1 MWVMTDLLI
10 ASLLTGLAVTYV
22 VELLDLISYGIVSRT
37 LLNKY
42 FALPMAFGG
51 MFLLTELDLKMIVT
65 VPAAAFVSVAIG
77 KYINKPTVLN
87 NGLRRL

>member
-1 MWVMTDLLI
+1 MTDLFI
-10 ASLLTGLAVTYV
+10 SALLTSLAVTYL
-22 VELLDLISYGIVSRT
+22 VELLDLVSYGMLART
-37 LLNKY
+37 TLNKY

-77 KYINKPTVLN
+77 KYINKPTVI
-87 NGLRRL
+87 NGSRMPRL

>member
-1 MWVMTDLLI
+1 MTDLLI
-10 ASLLTGLAVTYV
+10 SALLTSLAVTYL
-22 VELLDLISYGIVSRT
+22 VELLDLVSYGMLART
-37 LLNKY
+37 TLNKY

-51 MFLLTELDLKMIVT
+51 MYLLTELDLKMIIT
-65 VPAAAFVSVAIG
+65 VPASAFVSVAIG